1 MKVGITGCAGRMGRM
16 LIKTVTA
23 HSDCDVVGGVEY
35 DGSPD
40 LGKDLGVLAGI
51 EPLSIAASNDTEA
64 LFVEADVIIDFTLPT
79 ATSRHVALAKANKTA
94 LVLGTT
100 GLPKETAVEIEVASR
115 DTAIV
120 WTGNYSLGVNLLSI
134 LVEQAAKALGDDYDI
149 DILEMHHR
157 HKIDAPSGTALLLGK
172 AAAEGRGVD
181 FEKVSKLSREG
192 QTGARPRGEIGFATL
207 RGGDVPGEHSVMFA
221 AEGERIELTHKAGN
235 REVFARGAVAAAQ
248 WVNDKEPGLYDM
260 KDVLGL

>member
-23 HSDCDVVGGVEY
+23 QDGCAVVGGVEY
-35 DGSPD
+35 DGSPEI
-40 LGKDLGVLAGI
+40 GKDLGVLAGI
-51 EPLSIAASNDTEA
+51 EPLSLQAGFDTEA
-64 LFVEADVIIDFTLPT
+64 LFSEADVVVDFTLPM
-79 ATSRHVALAKANKTA
+79 ATSKHVALAVANKTA

-100 GLPKETAVEIEVASR
+100 GITKEIADEIETASKK
-115 DTAIV
+115 TAIV

-134 LVEQAAKALGDDYDI
+134 LVEQAASALGDDFDI
-149 DILEMHHR
+149 DIVEMHHR

-172 AAAEGRGVD
+172 SAAEGRKVD
-181 FEKVSKLSREG
+181 FDQVSCLSREG

-207 RGGDVPGEHSVMFA
+207 RGGDVTGEHTVMFA
-221 AEGERIELTHKAGN
+221 ADGERIELTHKASN
-235 REVFARGAVAAAQ
+235 REVFARGAVAAAK
-248 WVNDKEPGLYDM
+248 WVHDKEPGLYNM